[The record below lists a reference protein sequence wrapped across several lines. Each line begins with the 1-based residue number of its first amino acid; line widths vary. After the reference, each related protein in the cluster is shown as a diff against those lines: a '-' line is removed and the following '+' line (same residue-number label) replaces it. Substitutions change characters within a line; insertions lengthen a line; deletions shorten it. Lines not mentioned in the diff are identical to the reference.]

1 MDRRRVRPTVEQ
13 VAERAGVSKATVSN
27 ALNGTGRL
35 SPETRRRVIAAA
47 HELSYV
53 PYTSAFAQARGG
65 TGMLGLTMAIFG
77 DLAVPYTQNPYYSEL
92 ILGAIGAAHA
102 RGYLLTVLPAT
113 MSAWSWLTTPVDGVV
128 HCEPRLS
135 DPVRPILERRGIPLV
150 YAGRPPEP
158 RADDFWVDT
167 DDGQGLVGLLDHLRH
182 GGARTAVAA
191 VLPDHD
197 DAYPAILRETYLAW
211 CRAVGQEPIYTTFA
225 PDNHRGAERAAIST
239 LLGRPTPPD
248 AVVGVYTYSG
258 LFLLEAARAHGLAV
272 PADLAIGCFSDD
284 PKNAHLDPP
293 VTTVSMRPADIGA
306 ESTDLLIDLIHQRKR
321 IRRQRLL
328 PTLLH
333 VRASSAG

>member
-35 SPETRRRVIAAA
+35 SPETRRRVITAA

-158 RADDFWVDT
+158 RAGDFWVDT
-167 DDGQGLVGLLDHLRH
+167 DDGQGLVGLLDHLGIDKAIFCGHDWGGIVVWQMPLMHPDRVAGVIGLNTPFLHRAPVDPIMIMRNRFGPVEIVSNHFYDPDGSRMH
-182 GGARTAVAA
+182 G
-191 VLPDHD
+191 
-197 DAYPAILRETYLAW
+197 
-211 CRAVGQEPIYTTFA
+211 
-225 PDNHRGAERAAIST
+225 
-239 LLGRPTPPD
+239 
-248 AVVGVYTYSG
+248 
-258 LFLLEAARAHGLAV
+258 
-272 PADLAIGCFSDD
+272 
-284 PKNAHLDPP
+284 
-293 VTTVSMRPADIGA
+293 
-306 ESTDLLIDLIHQRKR
+306 
-321 IRRQRLL
+321 
-328 PTLLH
+328 
-333 VRASSAG
+333 